1 MLRLTL
7 AAFHL
12 FALGIGL
19 GAVWARARALRG
31 PLDPGSLRSAFKAD
45 TWWGIAAGL
54 WIGTG
59 LWRLLAGT
67 ERATGY
73 YMSNHAFFGK
83 MGLFLLVLALEV
95 WPMITLI
102 RWRRAG
108 ARGDIDTDALAPRAR
123 RIGAISY
130 VEAVLV
136 LLMVVAA
143 VAMARGYGSA
153 GG

>member
-1 MLRLTL
+1 MLRLAL
-7 AAFHL
+7 AVFHL
-12 FALGIGL
+12 FAFGIGL

-31 PLDPGSLRSAFKAD
+31 PLDSGSLRRAFQAD
-45 TWWGIAAGL
+45 TWWGVAAGL
-54 WIGTG
+54 WISTG

-67 ERATGY
+67 EKATGY
-73 YMSNHAFFGK
+73 YMSNHIFLGK
-83 MGLFLLVLALEV
+83 MGLFLLILALEI

-102 RWRRAG
+102 RWRRTG
-108 ARGDIDTDALAPRAR
+108 AASGSDIAALAPRAR
-123 RIGAISY
+123 RISAISY

-136 LLMVVAA
+136 LLMAAAA